1 MKTIELHG
9 KRYTCTLTD
18 RFRRHRDD
26 ELADIRRTAEA
37 DGILVPVRI
46 YRDTT
51 IDQSRCVL
59 DGEGRLTVAADLEL
73 DDVPMINEGDLT
85 TDEAFERAKVF
96 NDARR
101 QDDPEEVRKRRL
113 ERVKEKREAGK
124 SIRTIAE
131 EENVSK
137 TQVERDLD
145 ELSRGGTVET
155 PEKVTGKDGKERH
168 SKKRDTQVSRGG
180 APEPTTAEDTVVEEL
195 TADEPTEPQLRYGSA
210 TDCRKVVASA
220 ARKIRG
226 AREELSG
233 LLSTPFRPLVMN
245 LAESYT
251 RVAFAAT
258 DRTVEL
264 TKYGGLSVGH
274 TLYSNDAFDEL
285 LSYLAGL
292 DDQLGR
298 VDALPIGRAAAP
310 WEESG
315 DSGQDVEL

>member
-1 MKTIELHG
+1 M
-9 KRYTCTLTD
+9 
-18 RFRRHRDD
+18 
-26 ELADIRRTAEA
+26 
-37 DGILVPVRI
+37 
-46 YRDTT
+46 
-51 IDQSRCVL
+51 
-59 DGEGRLTVAADLEL
+59 
-73 DDVPMINEGDLT
+73 
-85 TDEAFERAKVF
+85 
-96 NDARR
+96 
-101 QDDPEEVRKRRL
+101 
-113 ERVKEKREAGK
+113 
-124 SIRTIAE
+124 
-131 EENVSK
+131 
-137 TQVERDLD
+137 
-145 ELSRGGTVET
+145 
-155 PEKVTGKDGKERH
+155 
-168 SKKRDTQVSRGG
+168 
-180 APEPTTAEDTVVEEL
+180 
-195 TADEPTEPQLRYGSA
+195 RYGSA